1 MSPGAGPVAG
11 AVIRP
16 PAGPSSPTASPS
28 RIGVVFGALMAP
40 TSLGL
45 SAPAVALPS
54 LGADL
59 GLAGPQTA
67 WVLSGYALTL
77 AVGTALSG
85 RVADLHG
92 MRRTLLVGMSMLLAG
107 SVLSGLSTGFA
118 SLLVGRLVQGGGGAA
133 VSIAAI
139 STLSTTLSRGDRV
152 KALAA
157 LTSVMASVSG
167 SGSLIG
173 GVLTDTVGW
182 RAVLVL
188 PALAVLSLPFA
199 LPLVPRAPLGSGR
212 LDLRGA
218 GLVAG
223 VAGGVV
229 VVLQA
234 SSTGLPRAAAAGTA
248 LIAAI
253 AACGLVLH
261 VRRRP
266 AGFLPLAVVA
276 DAAYLRY
283 ALVGMS
289 LFAGYLAMLF
299 SAPLLLVQREGWGP
313 LAIGL
318 ALLPAAIAAVATT
331 RVVAAAAQRSSDR
344 RIAVTLTLVSGSGL
358 LLAASVPHTAATVV
372 GLAAAVSG
380 FAGGQV
386 VLVGAVP
393 RLVPPAVTSAALS
406 LFNFLFILGGS
417 LGSAAAGGLADAF
430 SLPTAIAVVA
440 VLPLGAA
447 ALARTLRTPIEQ
459 DGGVRSGSRS
469 TRRD

>member
-1 MSPGAGPVAG
+1 
-11 AVIRP
+11 
-16 PAGPSSPTASPS
+16 
-28 RIGVVFGALMAP
+28 
-40 TSLGL
+40 
-45 SAPAVALPS
+45 
-54 LGADL
+54 
-59 GLAGPQTA
+59 
-67 WVLSGYALTL
+67 
-77 AVGTALSG
+77 
-85 RVADLHG
+85 
-92 MRRTLLVGMSMLLAG
+92 
-107 SVLSGLSTGFA
+107 
-118 SLLVGRLVQGGGGAA
+118 
-133 VSIAAI
+133 
-139 STLSTTLSRGDRV
+139 
-152 KALAA
+152 
-157 LTSVMASVSG
+157 
-167 SGSLIG
+167 
-173 GVLTDTVGW
+173 
-182 RAVLVL
+182 
-188 PALAVLSLPFA
+188 
-199 LPLVPRAPLGSGR
+199 
-212 LDLRGA
+212 
-218 GLVAG
+218 
-223 VAGGVV
+223 
-229 VVLQA
+229 
-234 SSTGLPRAAAAGTA
+234 
-248 LIAAI
+248 
-253 AACGLVLH
+253 
-261 VRRRP
+261 
-266 AGFLPLAVVA
+266 
-276 DAAYLRY
+276 
-283 ALVGMS
+283 MS

-299 SAPLLLVQREGWGP
+299 SAPLLLAQREGWGP

-386 VLVGAVP
+386 ILVGAVP